1 MTLSQPNPQKKDLKN
16 AITYRRMW
24 LDFCLGQ
31 HSPEMRGVVI
41 DLGGKREKKRGSF
54 RPPEENAKAW
64 WYVNLEMSTHP
75 NIFGDVTATPLS
87 GECADVI
94 ICTEVLEHLENP
106 GKCTDEIFRI
116 LRPGGRAYISVPFMY
131 PIHADPYDFQR
142 FTADGLRR
150 LFRDFVSIEIT
161 PMGGYLGTLGMLLQ
175 IGIPG
180 ITGQGLHKK
189 ILRRS
194 LSQLAKNL
202 CSLDLSR
209 SDRENLI
216 WQKFTTGYFLKVV
229 K

>member
-1 MTLSQPNPQKKDLKN
+1 MTLSQPRPPKKELKN
-16 AITYRRMW
+16 VSTYRRMW
-24 LDFCLGQ
+24 LDFCLEQ
-31 HSPEMRGVVI
+31 HSPEMLGAVI

-54 RPPEENAKAW
+54 RPPEETAKAW
-64 WYVNLEMSTHP
+64 WYVNLEMSTRP
-75 NIFGDVTATPLS
+75 NIFGDVTLTPLKS
-87 GECADVI
+87 ECADVI

-106 GKCTDEIFRI
+106 AACADEIFR
-116 LRPGGRAYISVPFMY
+116 LLLPGGKAFISVPFMY
-131 PIHADPYDFQR
+131 PIHADPFDFQR

-150 LFRDFVSIEIT
+150 LFRDFASIEIT
-161 PMGGYLGTLGMLLQ
+161 PMGGYWGTLGMLLQ
-175 IGIPG
+175 IGVPG

-209 SDRENLI
+209 PDRENPI